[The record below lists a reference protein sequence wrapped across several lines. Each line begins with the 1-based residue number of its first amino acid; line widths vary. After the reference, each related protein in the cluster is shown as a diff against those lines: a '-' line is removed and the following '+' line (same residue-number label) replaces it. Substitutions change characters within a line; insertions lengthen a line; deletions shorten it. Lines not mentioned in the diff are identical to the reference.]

1 MSHKFLVHAPHD
13 SVGVA
18 IENITS
24 GETVE
29 GVVLEDNS
37 VVNVKAVNDV
47 PLGHKIA
54 LLPLAA
60 GDKVVKYSVPIG
72 IAKVSIK
79 PGEHVH
85 VSNVK
90 SGRW

>member
-13 SVGVA
+13 SVGVV
-18 IENITS
+18 IEDITA

-37 VVNVKAVNDV
+37 IVNVKAVDNV

-72 IAKVSIK
+72 VAKVAIQ

>member
-1 MSHKFLVHAPHD
+1 MPHKFLVHAPHD
-13 SVGVA
+13 SVGVV
-18 IENITS
+18 IEDITA

-29 GVVLEDNS
+29 GVVLENNA
-37 VVNVKAVNDV
+37 VVKVKAVNDV

-72 IAKVSIK
+72 VARIAIK

-85 VSNVK
+85 VNNVK

>member
-1 MSHKFLVHAPHD
+1 MPHKFLVHAPHD

-18 IENITS
+18 IQDIRA
-24 GETVE
+24 GETIE

-37 VVNVKAVNDV
+37 VLTIAAVQDV

-54 LLPLAA
+54 LVPVSA
-60 GDKVVKYSVPIG
+60 GSTVTKYAVPIG
-72 IAKVSIK
+72 IAKAAIR

-85 VSNVK
+85 VHNVK